1 MIFRRYG
8 TTYQSVDMEF
18 AAEALNEIGFRRN
31 REAAIPVDDFDSEYE
46 HQETV
51 ELTAEAEGLVQNET
65 EQVLLD
71 RLAEKVQEQ
80 VARLEEGGILV
91 VENENGKDYP
101 RTRQETKTVPKR
113 GENRLHFEYSMNT
126 PLRVALY
133 RKKG

>member
-18 AAEALNEIGFRRN
+18 AAEALNEVGFRRN
-31 REAAIPVDDFDSEYE
+31 REASIAVDDFESQYE
-46 HQETV
+46 HVETV
-51 ELTAEAEGLVQNET
+51 ELSAESEGTVQNDT

-71 RLAEKVQEQ
+71 RLAEKVEEQ

-91 VENENGKDYP
+91 VENESGRDYP
-101 RTRQETKTVPKR
+101 RTRQETKNVVER
-113 GENRLHFEYSMNT
+113 GENKLRFHYSLDK

-133 RKKG
+133 RAKS